1 MHTTDAVL
9 ERAATTF
16 KERIPVYG
24 NNAPKV
30 GNALLALFPD
40 GVTLRTAEDFTRMY
54 LFMMLIAKEGR
65 YANNFTNKGHAD
77 SLIDI
82 AVFAA
87 MLHSTDELRNIND
100 QRS

>member
-1 MHTTDAVL
+1 MHTTDAIL
-9 ERAATTF
+9 ERAAALF

-54 LFMMLIAKEGR
+54 LFMMLVVKAGR
-65 YANNFTNKGHAD
+65 YANNFHKGHAD
-77 SLIDI
+77 SLMDMT
-82 AVFAA
+82 VFAA
-87 MLHSTDELRNIND
+87 MLLSIDELNHD
-100 QRS
+100 RSN